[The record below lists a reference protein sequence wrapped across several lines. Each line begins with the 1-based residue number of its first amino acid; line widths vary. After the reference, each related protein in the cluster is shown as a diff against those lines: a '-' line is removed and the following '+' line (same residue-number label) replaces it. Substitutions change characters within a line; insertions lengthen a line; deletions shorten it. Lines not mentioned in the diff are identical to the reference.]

1 MGSLSDL
8 YVSLSHYF
16 CEASVSLLFTD
27 FTTAAIVR
35 ITDVSIRNSGTLSEV
50 EITTAKVAGD
60 EIRAA
65 IFFMMAKSGWPILEF
80 RSLDPTLEE
89 VFLSITAG

>member
-1 MGSLSDL
+1 MLCLKVLNRIRGS
-8 YVSLSHYF
+8 YSLTNIMR
-16 CEASVSLLFTD
+16 LKM
-27 FTTAAIVR
+27 IQG
-35 ITDVSIRNSGTLSEV
+35 ITDVTIRNSGNLSEV